1 MQDQLCG
8 VDPGVGGYRCLQP
21 VSDYVLLPLIV
32 NKKEGAVLDD
42 RPPEGEAVVLVTQ
55 LVGRAYGCERGRLGK
70 ELVAVEVVGRSMKVV
85 RAGSERDVHHRS
97 GIAAEIAAPGG
108 LLVELVNGLD
118 RQEDTRDARD
128 APLVHALGVVPEV
141 VVVGAVNLPV
151 VLVGAVAVHR
161 TALVVAG
168 GQIKQ
173 RPEVPPIER
182 NLLHRALIHHCVQ
195 GAARRLQRGRRGQHL
210 DRFALSSHAE
220 RYGQVGYLADGHLD
234 LFELVALKA
243 RIADGDR
250 VVAHGEIREREIAI
264 AGGRLA
270 AGEPGALIDDLHGC
284 AEDGSAAG
292 IADAP

>member
-1 MQDQLCG
+1 
-8 VDPGVGGYRCLQP
+8 
-21 VSDYVLLPLIV
+21 
-32 NKKEGAVLDD
+32 
-42 RPPEGEAVVLVTQ
+42 
-55 LVGRAYGCERGRLGK
+55 
-70 ELVAVEVVGRSMKVV
+70 MKVV

-161 TALVVAG
+161 TALIVAG

-173 RPEVPPIER
+173 RSEVASIER
-182 NLLHRALIHHCVQ
+182 NLLHGALIHHRVQ
-195 GAARRLQRGRRGQHL
+195 RAARRLERGRRGHHF
-210 DRFALSSHAE
+210 DRLALRGETE
-220 RYGQVGYLADGHLD
+220 RDGQVGHLAHGHLD
-234 LFELVALKA
+234 FFVFVALEA
-243 RIADGDR
+243 GIRDRDR
-250 VVAHGEIREREIAI
+250 VEAHREIREREIAI

-270 AGEPGALIDDLHGC
+270 AGQPGPLTDDLYGG
-284 AEDGSAAG
+284 AGDGSTGG
-292 IADAP
+292 IADAPRDSSPEGLRNRS